1 MKIKIAI
8 TILLL
13 TMSGVAAKKHHSP
26 IDRILRA
33 IAPSCSCSIAGA
45 NCSCSC
51 TSLSTCTIT
60 STPIPSPTA
69 TYTLAESGQAN
80 RSGGIGLNGL
90 TIGGN
95 AYIFT
100 APSGNPSNP
109 NPVGISGV
117 CYWLDNPS
125 MSGTA
130 THCETLA
137 PYDYATSASTSI
149 ANPWDTTKVG
159 NGQHTIRQKVSP
171 SGEVDTATFTINN
184 GSTPTPPPNTSGIYS
199 PTSFWNTPIP
209 PNPSIDP
216 NSSTMIQQS
225 ILNQLSKNITFSN
238 GGYGMALAYA
248 KAGDPIY
255 SVKCTQYCN
264 GPVGMTLNFPIPSG
278 TVPATGSD
286 HHLVVAYM
294 AQDGSP
300 YAGKELDMW
309 EASYSNGSWSAA
321 GAYINDL
328 KGWGAACPSGQ
339 HCLSNVAAGF
349 SGLGGA
355 VRPEEIAAGHID
367 HALAIATPYNRTGG
381 YFACPATHHD
391 EIAGSTSA
399 LPQGARIQLDPSFNV
414 DAQNWPQWIKIIA
427 KALQTYGAYNRDF
440 SGVVVV
446 YGVTDQNAG
455 VPKWSSVGVPYD
467 SNAYGALNV
476 IPWNKMRVLMMSNC
490 SGAAMRTHRHVKAK
504 KRARR

>member
-1 MKIKIAI
+1 
-8 TILLL
+8 
-13 TMSGVAAKKHHSP
+13 
-26 IDRILRA
+26 
-33 IAPSCSCSIAGA
+33 
-45 NCSCSC
+45 
-51 TSLSTCTIT
+51 
-60 STPIPSPTA
+60 
-69 TYTLAESGQAN
+69 QAN

-159 NGQHTIRQKVSP
+159 NGQHTITQKVSP

-238 GGYGMALAYA
+238 GAYGMALAYA

-309 EASYSNGSWSAA
+309 EASYSNGSWS
-321 GAYINDL
+321 
-328 KGWGAACPSGQ
+328 
-339 HCLSNVAAGF
+339 
-349 SGLGGA
+349 
-355 VRPEEIAAGHID
+355 
-367 HALAIATPYNRTGG
+367 
-381 YFACPATHHD
+381 
-391 EIAGSTSA
+391 
-399 LPQGARIQLDPSFNV
+399 
-414 DAQNWPQWIKIIA
+414 
-427 KALQTYGAYNRDF
+427 
-440 SGVVVV
+440 
-446 YGVTDQNAG
+446 
-455 VPKWSSVGVPYD
+455 
-467 SNAYGALNV
+467 
-476 IPWNKMRVLMMSNC
+476 
-490 SGAAMRTHRHVKAK
+490 
-504 KRARR
+504 